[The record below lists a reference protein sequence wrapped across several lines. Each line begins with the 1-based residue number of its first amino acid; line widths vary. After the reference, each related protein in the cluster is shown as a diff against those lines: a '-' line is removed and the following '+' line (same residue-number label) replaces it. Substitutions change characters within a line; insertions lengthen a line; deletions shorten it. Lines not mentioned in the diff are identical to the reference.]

1 MTDIRHIA
9 GSENVV
15 TDTLSRVEGIQKA
28 IQREELAK
36 AQETD
41 KEFKNIMTDPQSLKM
56 ENTNSRDGN
65 ISVLRYKYSY
75 PDHSLRKDSDGRHK

>member
-15 TDTLSRVEGIQKA
+15 ADTLSRVEGIQKA
-28 IQREELAK
+28 IQHEELAK

-41 KEFKNIMTDPQSLKM
+41 KEFKNIMADPQSLKM
-56 ENTNSRDGN
+56 ENTNPRDGN
-65 ISVLRYKYSY
+65 IPVQIQLPR
-75 PDHSLRKDSDGRHK
+75 PFITQEFRWQA